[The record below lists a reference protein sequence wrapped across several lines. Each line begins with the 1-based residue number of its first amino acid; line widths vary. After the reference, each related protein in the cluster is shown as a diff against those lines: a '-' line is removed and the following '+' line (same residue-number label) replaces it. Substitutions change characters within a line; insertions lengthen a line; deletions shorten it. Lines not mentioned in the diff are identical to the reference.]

1 MSFNVSRRGL
11 LAGVL
16 GLGALAACG
25 DGESGTG
32 AEPGASGAG
41 GGPFAFTD
49 DRGTNVSLAAAPKKI
64 VAYIGTAAALHD
76 FGITSPLVGTFGP
89 LKAAD
94 GGKDPLAGDVDP
106 AKVES
111 LGNAWGEFNI
121 EKYAALRP
129 ELLITNMYEPN
140 QLWYV
145 PDDSKDKILALAP
158 SAGITV
164 SRTSLRKVIQRY
176 ADLAGALGADLAA
189 KPVADA
195 KARFEAAS
203 EAVKAAVKANG
214 GLKVLAASASP
225 DLLYVCDPKVYAE
238 LSYYQELGVEVI
250 APGAVS
256 GGYFENLSWENAD
269 KYQADVILLDNRA
282 QALQPRDLAAKPTW
296 ASLPAVKAGQ
306 IVAWQSEPRF
316 SHAGCAGALEALA
329 KALAAARKVAS

>member
-25 DGESGTG
+25 DGESG
-32 AEPGASGAG
+32 PGAGPAASGTA

-49 DRGTNVSLAAAPKKI
+49 DRGTAVTLPAAPKRI
-64 VAYIGTAAALHD
+64 VAYVGTAAALHD
-76 FGITSPLVGTFGP
+76 FGVTAFAGTFGP
-89 LKAAD
+89 LKGAD
-94 GGKDPLAGDVDP
+94 GGKDPLAGDLDP

-129 ELLITNMYEPN
+129 ELLITNMYEAN

-145 PDDSKDKILALAP
+145 PDESKDKILGLAP

-164 SRTSLRKVIQRY
+164 SRTSLAKVIQRY
-176 ADLAGALGADLAA
+176 ADLAKALGGDPAA
-189 KPVADA
+189 G
-195 KARFEAAS
+195 KARFDTAA
-203 EAVKAAVKANG
+203 AALKAAVRANG

-225 DLLYVCDPKVYAE
+225 DLLYVSDPKVYGE

-250 APGAVS
+250 APGAVT

-282 QALQPRDLAAKPTW
+282 QALQPKDLTAKPTW
-296 ASLPAVKAGQ
+296 ANLPAVKAGQ
-306 IVAWQSEPRF
+306 VVPWQSEPRF
-316 SHAGCAGALEALA
+316 SWAGCAGALETLA
-329 KALAAARKVAS
+329 KALTGAKKVAA

>member
-25 DGESGTG
+25 DGESGSG
-32 AEPGASGAG
+32 ADPAASGTA

-49 DRGTNVSLAAAPKKI
+49 DRGTAVNLAAAPKRI
-64 VAYIGTAAALHD
+64 VAYVGTAAALHD
-76 FGITSPLVGTFGP
+76 FGVTSFAGTFGP
-89 LKAAD
+89 LKGAD
-94 GGKDPLAGDVDP
+94 GAKDPLAGDLDP
-106 AKVES
+106 GKVES

-129 ELLITNMYEPN
+129 ELLITNMYEAN

-164 SRTSLRKVIQRY
+164 SRTSLAKVIQRY
-176 ADLAGALGADLAA
+176 AGLAKALGGDPEAG
-189 KPVADA
+189 
-195 KARFEAAS
+195 KARFDAAA

-225 DLLYVCDPKVYAE
+225 DLLYVSDPKVYGE

-250 APGAVS
+250 APTAVT

-269 KYQADVILLDNRA
+269 KYKADVILLDNRA
-282 QALQPRDLAAKPTW
+282 QALQPKDLTAKPTW
-296 ASLPAVKAGQ
+296 ANLAAVKAGQ
-306 IVAWQSEPRF
+306 VVPWQSEPRF
-316 SHAGCAGALEALA
+316 SYAGCAGALETLA
-329 KALAAARKVAS
+329 KALAGAKKVAA

>member
-25 DGESGTG
+25 DGTSDGA
-32 AEPGASGAG
+32 AEPASGG
-41 GGPFAFTD
+41 GAWAFTD
-49 DRGTNVSLAAAPKKI
+49 DRGTNVSVPARPKRI
-64 VAYIGTAAALHD
+64 VAYVGSAAALRD
-76 FGITSPLVGTFGP
+76 FGVDAQLVGVFGP

-94 GGKDPLAGDVDP
+94 GGKDPLAGELDP
-106 AKVES
+106 AKLES

-129 ELLITNMYEPN
+129 DLLITNMYEPN
-140 QLWYV
+140 ALWYV

-158 SAGITV
+158 SVGLNVA
-164 SRTSLRKVIQRY
+164 RTTLLKVIERY
-176 ADLAGALGADLAA
+176 SALAASLGADQAA

-203 EAVKAAVKANG
+203 DAVRAAVKGGG

-225 DLLYVCDPKVYAE
+225 DLLYVSDPKVYAD

-250 APGAVS
+250 VPGQVT

-269 KYQADVILLDNRA
+269 KYKADVILLDSRTS
-282 QALQPRDLAAKPTW
+282 ALQPKDLTSKPTW
-296 ASLPAVKAGQ
+296 AGLPAVKAGQ
-306 IVAWQSEPRF
+306 IVPWLSEPRF
-316 SHAGCAGALEALA
+316 SYAGCAAPLETLA
-329 KALAAARKVAS
+329 KSLSGAKKVAS